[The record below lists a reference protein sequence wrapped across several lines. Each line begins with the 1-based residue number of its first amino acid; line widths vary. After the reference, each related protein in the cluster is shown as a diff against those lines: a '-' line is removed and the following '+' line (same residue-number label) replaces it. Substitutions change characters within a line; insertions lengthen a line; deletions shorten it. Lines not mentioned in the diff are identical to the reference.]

1 MRKKIDVARY
11 HAKLYGV
18 IPSHDPKLNLNQ
30 VRHCAHRYGVAPP
43 EIVEKVRQWEALAS
57 SHGVSL
63 PAVAMAFAALP
74 ACVARVVIG
83 CSKGEE
89 VANNLRF
96 LEESAAVPRVL
107 FREAKEAGL
116 LPEHIPVPVE

>member
-1 MRKKIDVARY
+1 MQESTGALNPARDI
-11 HAKLYGV
+11 A
-18 IPSHDPKLNLNQ
+18 
-30 VRHCAHRYGVAPP
+30 CRYGVAPP

-57 SHGVSL
+57 AHGVSL

-89 VANNLRF
+89 VKTNLRY
-96 LEESAAVPRVL
+96 LEESAAVPSAL
-107 FREAKEAGL
+107 FRAAKAAGL
-116 LPEHIPVPVE
+116 LPEHIPVPAE

>member
-1 MRKKIDVARY
+1 MLS
-11 HAKLYGV
+11 HAIEGSIISFADLNKL
-18 IPSHDPKLNLNQ
+18 
-30 VRHCAHRYGVAPP
+30 RHCVHRYGVAPP
-43 EIVEKVRQWEALAS
+43 EIVGKVRKWEALAS

-96 LEESAAVPRVL
+96 LEESAAVPSVL
-107 FREAKEAGL
+107 FHEAKRAGL
-116 LPEHIPVPVE
+116 LPEHIPVPS